1 MKAIPLVLA
10 AVMALAAS
18 VRSQEEEKA
27 APPEGTTLP
36 ATARILGDISD
47 GTPPPPAEA
56 KPAFVVPANDI
67 LSTTTHQ
74 QGGRTITIQRI
85 KPIALPPPL
94 DPAPAP
100 AEVALD
106 ETARQERVAALRAKH
121 PEWELLILG
130 VTVFRSTDS
139 PPRTLVNYRTNKTG
153 EIRFWSSADFGLLSG
168 FSEFVAAN
176 GRTYSL
182 LMMSSNVDVTRMEDL
197 HGSRGSV
204 YAAPAMPDFPDGKAS
219 YALAGNPPADP
230 EALVPIQ
237 ALHDIY
243 NNEFARLKAAYDSR
257 ERMRIQREA
266 KLKANPPGPKNIT
279 LHYWRIGGA
288 APEKGGAK

>member
-1 MKAIPLVLA
+1 
-10 AVMALAAS
+10 MALAAS

-139 PPRTLVNYRTNKTG
+139 PPRTLVALQ
-153 EIRFWSSADFGLLSG
+153 FSSDLSEG
-168 FSEFVAAN
+168 SWFP
-176 GRTYSL
+176 
-182 LMMSSNVDVTRMEDL
+182 VDVPLIGTGTIMGFGVIGTGAELGGGVPLEVD
-197 HGSRGSV
+197 GSI
-204 YAAPAMPDFPDGKAS
+204 P
-219 YALAGNPPADP
+219 
-230 EALVPIQ
+230 
-237 ALHDIY
+237 
-243 NNEFARLKAAYDSR
+243 DSR
-257 ERMRIQREA
+257 
-266 KLKANPPGPKNIT
+266 
-279 LHYWRIGGA
+279 YWRVTVNDIDYYRKRLGVHRSGN
-288 APEKGGAK
+288 